1 MVVGQSSVYSLFIIL
16 ALYSTLLYFSYI
28 VEQPAAGGVPTV
40 HCDSSCTEHNQIAGL
55 RQFPPSN
62 FQGQPRMSIMIES

>member
-28 VEQPAAGGVPTV
+28 VEQLYSRAAGGVPTV

-62 FQGQPRMSIMIES
+62 FQE